1 MFRIRRSI
9 GIDHPGSLIM
19 GLGAQVL
26 STEQWMR
33 LDASYKQHGSG
44 PEFWE
49 AYRDILDTVSQQGD
63 GAAAA
68 NELARLAVQLGVTET
83 ALFV

>member
-1 MFRIRRSI
+1 MEYS
-9 GIDHPGSLIM
+9 
-19 GLGAQVL
+19 AQTI

-33 LDASYKQHGSG
+33 LHASHEQHGSG

-49 AYRDILDTVSQQGD
+49 AYRDILDAVSLHGD

-83 ALFV
+83 GLFV

>member
-1 MFRIRRSI
+1 MEFS
-9 GIDHPGSLIM
+9 
-19 GLGAQVL
+19 AQVI

-33 LDASYKQHGSG
+33 LNASHQRHGSG

-68 NELARLAVQLGVTET
+68 NELAKLAVQLGVTET
-83 ALFV
+83 GLFV

>member
-1 MFRIRRSI
+1 MS
-9 GIDHPGSLIM
+9 
-19 GLGAQVL
+19 
-26 STEQWMR
+26 
-33 LDASYKQHGSG
+33 ASHKHHGSG

-49 AYRDILDTVSQQGD
+49 AYRDILDTAALHGD

-83 ALFV
+83 ALFL